1 MASFIMAGPLQA
13 FAFVVLFALTGLF
26 MPFIGLLS
34 NAAIGLI
41 TLRRSAGN
49 SLKIA
54 AAAGLCVGILIL
66 LVRQQAITAL
76 GSTLV
81 QWGAVIALAV
91 LLQQSASWHRVL
103 STLLGLSVAIILVFH
118 ASVSD
123 VGAFWKEMFMPM
135 VEMPLVKE
143 QFPDIDFEKAI
154 DIVARQATGFIV
166 AGLNFG
172 LIISLMI
179 ARHWQAMLYN
189 PGGFRDEFREL
200 SISRPFGL
208 AMVVLITLGLFSDI
222 PLVIDIIIA
231 GMMIFLFQGIAL
243 VHGIHN
249 ILGLHTGW
257 LIGFYVTLLLM
268 PAQLG
273 ILLSAF
279 GIIDSIANFRSVVAN
294 RKR

>member
-1 MASFIMAGPLQA
+1 MAAFIMASPLQA

-26 MPFIGLLS
+26 MPLIGLLS

-41 TLRRSAGN
+41 ALRRGAGN

-66 LVRQQAITAL
+66 LIKQQAIAAL

-91 LLQQSASWHRVL
+91 LLQQSTSWHRVL
-103 STLLGLSVAIILVFH
+103 SALFVLSVAIIIVFH
-118 ASVSD
+118 ASVND
-123 VGAFWKEMFMPM
+123 AGEFWKEMLQPM
-135 VEMPLVKE
+135 VEMPMLKE
-143 QFPDIDFEKAI
+143 QFPGIDLQNAVDSI
-154 DIVARQATGFIV
+154 ARFTTGFLV
-166 AGLNFG
+166 AALNLG
-172 LIISLMI
+172 LIVSLMI

-189 PGGFRDEFREL
+189 PGGFREEFREL
-200 SISRPFGL
+200 SIDKSFGL
-208 AMVVLITLGLFSDI
+208 AMIVLITIGLFSDI

-231 GMMIFLFQGIAL
+231 GMMIFLFQGVAL
-243 VHGIHN
+243 IHGVHN
-249 ILGLHTGW
+249 TLKLHIGW

-279 GIIDSIANFRSVVAN
+279 GIIDSIANFRGAIAN
-294 RKR
+294 RKA